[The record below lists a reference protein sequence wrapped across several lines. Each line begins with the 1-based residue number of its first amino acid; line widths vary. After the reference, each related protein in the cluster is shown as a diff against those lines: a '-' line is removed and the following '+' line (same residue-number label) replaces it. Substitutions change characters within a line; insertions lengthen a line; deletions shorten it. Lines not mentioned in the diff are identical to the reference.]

1 MDANRAPPTRVA
13 WYPSKAMG
21 AELQALREEMDRAVA
36 GRTLC
41 SAFAQTAA
49 RRPDVPALKWKDAS
63 GAWQGITW
71 RQYRERVRAMTLAL
85 RELGLGR
92 GDFAVIQTRNRPEH
106 VIADLAIL
114 HAGATPV
121 SLYNTL
127 SPEQIEYVAGHCEAK
142 VAIVEDGAF
151 LARFREV
158 HPRLPKLRHL
168 VVVEPDAA
176 AGENALAWSDLEQ
189 RGAQLAA
196 KDEGAFDAS
205 WKAVQPDDLATLI
218 YTSGTT
224 GPPKGVMDTHRALL
238 WMVEAYKRLEDLDH
252 EAHVISYLPLAH
264 AAERAASHWIGVAQ
278 GWTTYFCPE
287 PTKLLETMRE
297 VRPTRFVGVPRVWE
311 KLHAGIHAGIAAEPD
326 EAKRTLV
333 RAAVAAGVERV
344 RLEQTGKPVPPE
356 LAEKLAAVAP
366 VFEGIRARIG
376 LDRVERA
383 AAGAAPSSREVLE
396 FFHAIGVPI
405 YEVWGMSEL
414 GAVGTAHPIG
424 RNRIGKVG
432 QAMPGVELRIAD
444 DGELLY
450 RAPNLMKGYYRDP
463 EKTAETIDADGWLH
477 TGDVA
482 TVDEDG
488 YVAIVDRKKE
498 LIITAGGKNISPANL
513 EALLVRHPLVGQAIA
528 IGDRRPYITALVVL
542 DPEVA
547 PAWARARGI
556 AATSVRELASHPE
569 VCAEIDRAVAA
580 ANEHVSRVEQIKRH
594 TVLADEWTAA
604 SGELTPTLKLKRR
617 VIHARYAAVIE
628 RMYAAD

>member
-1 MDANRAPPTRVA
+1 
-13 WYPSKAMG
+13 MG
-21 AELQALREEMDRAVA
+21 AELLAVRDEMDRAIA

-41 SAFAQTAA
+41 SAFAETAA
-49 RRPDVPALKWKDAS
+49 KHADVPALRWKDAS
-63 GAWQGITW
+63 GAWQGLTW
-71 RQYRERVRAMTLAL
+71 GQYRERVRDMTLAL

-158 HPRLPKLRHL
+158 HARLPKLAHI
-168 VVVEPDAA
+168 VVVEPEAA
-176 AGENALAWSDLEQ
+176 AGENALAWCDLEA

-196 KDEGAFDAS
+196 NERALGAFDAS
-205 WKAVQPDDLATLI
+205 WKAVRPDDLATLV

-224 GPPKGVMDTHRALL
+224 GPPKGVMDTHRALF
-238 WMVEAYKRLEDLDH
+238 WMFEAYVRLEHL
-252 EAHVISYLPLAH
+252 EPGGHVISYLPLAH
-264 AAERAASHWIGVAQ
+264 AAERTGSHWLGLLH
-278 GWTTYFCPE
+278 GWTTTFCPD
-287 PTKLLETMRE
+287 PTKLLDMLRE

-311 KLHAGIHAGIAAEPD
+311 KLHAGIQAGLAAEPN
-326 EAKRTLV
+326 ESM
-333 RAAVAAGVERV
+333 RATVQAAIAAGIERV
-344 RLEQTGKPVPPE
+344 RLEQRGQSAPPE
-356 LAEKLAAVAP
+356 LAARVEAAAP
-366 VFEGIRARIG
+366 VFAGIRARIG
-376 LDRVERA
+376 LDRVARA

-396 FFHAIGVPI
+396 FFHAIGIAI

-414 GAVGTAHPIG
+414 ACVGTAHPIG
-424 RNRIGKVG
+424 HVRLGKVG
-432 QAMPGVELRIAD
+432 RAMPGVELRIAD

-450 RAPNLMKGYYRDP
+450 RAPNVMKGYYKDP
-463 EKTAETIDADGWLH
+463 EKTAEAVDADGWLH
-477 TGDVA
+477 TGDIA
-482 TVDEDG
+482 TIDDEG

-513 EALLVRHPLVGQAIA
+513 EAALVRHPLVGQAIA
-528 IGDRRPYITALVVL
+528 IGDRRPYVTALIVL

-547 PAWARARGI
+547 PAWARARGLT
-556 AATSVRELASHPE
+556 AASVRDLASHPD
-569 VCAEIDRAVAA
+569 VLAEIDRAVTA
-580 ANEHVSRVEQIKRH
+580 ANEHFSRVEQIKRH

-604 SGELTPTLKLKRR
+604 GGELTPTLKLKRR
-617 VIHARYAAVIE
+617 VIHAKYAGVVE
-628 RMYAAD
+628 RMYAAGQGERED